1 MFRDMSRLFLVRAMA
16 ATVLVVGLGGC
27 SGGSGGETES
37 ANSVDA
43 MEERRGRAPSVQLRG
58 PEQDFSGRGV
68 RASDALASVVA
79 PGIPAPPPPQDNAQS
94 GSMLI
99 RNGNVSIRVDSLEP
113 AMDAVRQLAADLGGF
128 VGNVSVSTGDYEVRS
143 ATLQLRVPSDRFD
156 DVMGGMAPL
165 GKVEH
170 SSTTVLD
177 VGEEHVD
184 ITTRIA
190 NSKRLEARLVQ
201 LLASRTGSLED
212 VLAVER
218 ELARVREDIE
228 RREARLRFLDS
239 RVALS
244 TIDVTVSERA
254 PVVGSSPGRSV
265 IGQAFIGAWR
275 NFVGLVAFLIES
287 LGVIIPL
294 VLVVWAALRLTK
306 RRRRPYTDQA

>member
-1 MFRDMSRLFLVRAMA
+1 VLRVKSRLFLIRAMA

-27 SGGSGGETES
+27 SGGSGGEAES

-43 MEERRGRAPSVQLRG
+43 VAERAPAPSLQLRG

-79 PGIPAPPPPQDNAQS
+79 PGIPAPPPPQDNAQP

-113 AMDAVRQLAADLGGF
+113 AMDAVRQLATDLGGF

-190 NSKRLEARLVQ
+190 NAKRLEARLVQ

-244 TIDVTVSERA
+244 TIDVMVSERG

-275 NFVGLVAFLIES
+275 NFVGLIAFLIES
-287 LGVIIPL
+287 LGAIIPL
-294 VLVVWAALRLTK
+294 VLVIWAALRLTK
-306 RRRRPYTDQA
+306 RRRRQHSDQA

>member
-1 MFRDMSRLFLVRAMA
+1 MLRDKSRLFLVGAMA
-16 ATVLVVGLGGC
+16 ATALAVGLGGC
-27 SGGSGGETES
+27 GGGSGGEAES
-37 ANSVDA
+37 TSSADA
-43 MEERRGRAPSVQLRG
+43 MAERAPAPSAQLNA
-58 PEQDFSGRGV
+58 PDQDFSGRGV
-68 RASDALASVVA
+68 RTSDALAAVTA
-79 PGIPAPPPPQDNAQS
+79 PGIPAPPPPQDNAQP

-113 AMDAVRQLAADLGGF
+113 AMDAVRRLATDLGGF

-143 ATLQLRVPSDRFD
+143 ATLQLRVPSNRFD
-156 DVMGGMAPL
+156 DAMGGMAPL

-190 NSKRLEARLVQ
+190 NAKRLEARLVQ

-244 TIDVTVSERA
+244 TIDVTVSERG

-265 IGQAFIGAWR
+265 IGQAFVGAWR

-294 VLVVWAALRLTK
+294 VLVIWAALRLF
-306 RRRRPYTDQA
+306 RRRRRHYPGQA

>member
-1 MFRDMSRLFLVRAMA
+1 MLREKPRSFLVRTIV
-16 ATVLVVGLGGC
+16 ATLLAVIVTGACGD
-27 SGGSGGETES
+27 
-37 ANSVDA
+37 SVDGDA
-43 MEERRGRAPSVQLRG
+43 GPTVASDSIAAERAGAPSLQLRG
-58 PEQDFSGRGV
+58 PDADFSGRGV
-68 RASDALASVVA
+68 RGDAQTAAVSPSIL
-79 PGIPAPPPPQDNAQS
+79 APPQPNAQP

-99 RNGNVSIRVDSLEP
+99 RNGNVSVRVDSLEP
-113 AMDAVRQLAADLGGF
+113 AMDAVRKLAADLGGF

-275 NFVGLVAFLIES
+275 NFVGLIAFLIES

-294 VLVVWAALRLTK
+294 VLVIWAAMRLF
-306 RRRRPYTDQA
+306 RRRRRHYPDQA